1 MIGFISKIGKP
12 FSQMYRKITY
22 FFKTSDG
29 KNVITSDVKNFK
41 VQS

>member
-12 FSQMYRKITY
+12 FRQVIKKITN

-29 KNVITSDVKNFK
+29 ENVITSDGKNFN

>member
-12 FSQMYRKITY
+12 FLSRIKKLVNA
-22 FFKTSDG
+22 FKTSDLE
-29 KNVITSDVKNFK
+29 NVKTADGENFK